1 MDETV
6 TISRLGHR
14 GDGIAE
20 TQEGP
25 LFVPLALPGERVKVA
40 RSGKRGELLE
50 VLEPSEKRVPP
61 PCPHFGVCGGCALQM
76 LPLEETRRLKR
87 GFVEEALLRAGIE
100 AKVEETIGAPVD
112 SRRRAVFSASRSGRK
127 VAFGFHRRGERR
139 LVDIETCLVVRP
151 RILAALPLLREI
163 AALLAREKRELRM
176 SVLETSVGL
185 DVAVTGGAPAT
196 SRLVSRFVGLGR
208 GAALAR
214 LSLDGE
220 MLMELAAPRIPI
232 AGVFVDP
239 PPGAFLQASAEAGE
253 AMAALVAGHL
263 SGAKRAV
270 DLFSGLGT
278 FTFPLARQ
286 MPVLAVEAEK
296 ASLEA
301 LLAGARGAQ
310 GLKPVEGLSR
320 DLLRFPLG
328 PDELKRF
335 DAAVVDPPWDGARA
349 QAEMLA
355 ASGLKRIAMV
365 SCNPASLARD
375 LSIVLAGG
383 YGIER
388 VVPVDQFVYSAE
400 TEVVVLLRRT

>member
-1 MDETV
+1 
-6 TISRLGHR
+6 
-14 GDGIAE
+14 
-20 TQEGP
+20 
-25 LFVPLALPGERVKVA
+25 
-40 RSGKRGELLE
+40 
-50 VLEPSEKRVPP
+50 
-61 PCPHFGVCGGCALQM
+61 
-76 LPLEETRRLKR
+76 
-87 GFVEEALLRAGIE
+87 
-100 AKVEETIGAPVD
+100 
-112 SRRRAVFSASRSGRK
+112 
-127 VAFGFHRRGERR
+127 
-139 LVDIETCLVVRP
+139 
-151 RILAALPLLREI
+151 
-163 AALLAREKRELRM
+163 
-176 SVLETSVGL
+176 
-185 DVAVTGGAPAT
+185 
-196 SRLVSRFVGLGR
+196 
-208 GAALAR
+208 
-214 LSLDGE
+214 
-220 MLMELAAPRIPI
+220 
-232 AGVFVDP
+232 
-239 PPGAFLQASAEAGE
+239 
-253 AMAALVAGHL
+253 
-263 SGAKRAV
+263 
-270 DLFSGLGT
+270 
-278 FTFPLARQ
+278 